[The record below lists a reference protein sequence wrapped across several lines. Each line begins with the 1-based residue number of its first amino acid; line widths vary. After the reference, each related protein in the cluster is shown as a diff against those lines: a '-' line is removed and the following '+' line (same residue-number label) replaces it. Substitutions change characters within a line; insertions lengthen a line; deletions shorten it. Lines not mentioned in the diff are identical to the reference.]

1 MIPVALL
8 LWKVVIKPL
17 VDWWKGV
24 DPAGKAIKASENKED
39 PTSDVYGQDQ
49 QKGPASQVD
58 QSNVRYRLLMM
69 VDK

>member
-1 MIPVALL
+1 M
-8 LWKVVIKPL
+8 IKPL

-39 PTSDVYGQDQ
+39 PTSHVNGQDQ

-58 QSNVRYRLLMM
+58 QSNVR
-69 VDK
+69 